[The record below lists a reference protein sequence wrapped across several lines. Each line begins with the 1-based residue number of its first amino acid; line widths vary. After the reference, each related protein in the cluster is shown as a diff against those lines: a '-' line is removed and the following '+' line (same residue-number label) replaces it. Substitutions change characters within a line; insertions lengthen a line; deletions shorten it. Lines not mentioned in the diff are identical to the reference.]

1 MADKMTDKKSGKIR
15 KIFHC
20 KECDYTTSD
29 KKDYSKHLLTAKHK
43 KLTRTDKKIRKN
55 PEKNDTEYEHICECG
70 KTYKHRQ
77 SLHKH
82 QVKCKYVN
90 EEKEKVEE
98 KVEEEPND
106 ENDPSYKKLF
116 MEAMKTMQKQQQQM
130 DKQQQQMDKMMPL
143 IGNNNNTTNNNNFN
157 LQFFLNDT
165 CKDALN
171 ITDFL
176 NSLQVQLKD
185 LEYITDNGHINGI
198 TNIFHTALANMEETK
213 RPMHCTDLKREVLYI
228 KENDEWKRDEDKEQ
242 IKSAVTKV
250 VDKNIENQME
260 WMDNHP
266 EILTSG
272 SRDSNR
278 YVKMMDASLG
288 RGDEAEQNKII
299 KNILKE
305 VIIDK

>member
-1 MADKMTDKKSGKIR
+1 MVVKNPLKIP
-15 KIFHC
+15 KYFC
-20 KECDYTTSD
+20 ENCEYQTGN
-29 KKDYSKHLLTAKHK
+29 KKDFTKHLSTAKHK
-43 KLTRTDKKIRKN
+43 KIVNDSKKRPKN
-55 PEKNDTEYEHICECG
+55 ATPFACICG
-70 KTYKHRQ
+70 KTYKYDTGYYRHI
-77 SLHKH
+77 K
-82 QVKCKYVN
+82 KCPIINKE
-90 EEKEKVEE
+90 EEKEEE
-98 KVEEEPND
+98 HDDP
-106 ENDPSYKKLF
+106 NDPSYKALF
-116 MEAMKTMQKQQQQM
+116 MEAMKTMQLQQKQM
-130 DKQQQQMDKMMPL
+130 LDMVPL
-143 IGNNNNTTNNNNFN
+143 IGSNNNNTTNNNNFN
-157 LQFFLNDT
+157 LQLFLNDT

-185 LEYITDNGHINGI
+185 LEYTTDNGHINGI
-198 TNIFHTALANMEETK
+198 TNIFHTALCNMEENK
-213 RPMHCTDLKREVLYI
+213 RPMHCTDLKRKVLYI

-278 YVKMMDASLG
+278 YIKMMSESLG
-288 RGDEAEQNKII
+288 EGTDTEQNKII